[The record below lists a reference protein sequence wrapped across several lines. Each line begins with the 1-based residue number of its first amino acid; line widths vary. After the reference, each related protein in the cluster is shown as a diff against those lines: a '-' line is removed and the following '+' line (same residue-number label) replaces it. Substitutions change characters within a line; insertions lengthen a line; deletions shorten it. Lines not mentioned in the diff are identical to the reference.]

1 MLTVKYSKLGLWMGA
16 HMTGIDLCLE
26 KLVELRKGIKGLVSE
41 REVLSAN
48 RRRRLGQEDEKLLQI

>member
-16 HMTGIDLCLE
+16 HMTGIDLYLE

-48 RRRRLGQEDEKLLQI
+48 RRRWGQEDEKPLQI